1 MERRWIH
8 ENPAV
13 WTADKARIV
22 GRAPEGI
29 FDARYAKAKEGD
41 MVPGDWWRVEDD
53 GRTVAFGW
61 MDVVWGDA
69 EILLATAPEE
79 RNKGIGSYVLELLAD
94 EAHKRG
100 VNYLYNVIRPTHP
113 DPEPVERFLKKR
125 GFEPSED
132 GRLFRSIARASTIPG
147 PPDPSER

>member
-22 GRAPEGI
+22 GRAQEGI
-29 FDARYAKAKEGD
+29 FDGRYAAAAEGEL
-41 MVPGDWWRVEDD
+41 VPGAWWRVEDD

-69 EILLATAPEE
+69 EILLATDPDR
-79 RNKGIGSYVLELLAD
+79 RNQGIGSYVLEHLAD

-100 VNYLYNVIRPTHP
+100 LNYLYNVIRPTHP
-113 DPEPVERFLKKR
+113 EPEKVKAFLEKR
-125 GFEPSED
+125 GFSPSND
-132 GRLFRSIARASTIPG
+132 GRLLRSIARASV
-147 PPDPSER
+147 PPPAP

>member
-1 MERRWIH
+1 MQRRWIH

-22 GRAPEGI
+22 GRAREGI
-29 FDARYAKAKEGD
+29 FDGRYAAAKEGD
-41 MVPGDWWRVEDD
+41 LVPGAWWRVEDD

-69 EILLATAPEE
+69 EILLATDPTE
-79 RNKGIGSYVLELLAD
+79 RNKGIGSFVLEHLAD

-100 VNYLYNVIRPTHP
+100 LNYLYNVIRPTHP
-113 DPEPVERFLKKR
+113 EPEAVSAFLIKR
-125 GFEPSED
+125 GFAPSED
-132 GRLFRSIARASTIPG
+132 GRLLRSIARASVPPPPG
-147 PPDPSER
+147 P

>member
-1 MERRWIH
+1 MERRWIA

-22 GRAPEGI
+22 GRAREGI
-29 FDARYAKAKEGD
+29 FDPRYAALAEGAL
-41 MVPGDWWRVEDD
+41 VPGAWWRVEDD
-53 GRTVAFGW
+53 GRAVAFGW

-79 RNKGIGSYVLELLAD
+79 RGKGIGSYVLEHLAD

-100 VNYLYNVIRPTHP
+100 LNYLYNVIRPTHP
-113 DPEPVERFLKKR
+113 EPERLKQFLMDH

-132 GRLFRSIARASTIPG
+132 GRLLRAIARASA
-147 PPDPSER
+147 PPPPP